1 MSHTTYSCEKCDYFT
16 SNRKDYT
23 KHLTTRKHLLA
34 QDGLTIN
41 RLMCPYC
48 EKVYKHQS
56 SMCKHK
62 RICSKRQS
70 SNVGSNE
77 IHQVSS
83 ESNNEL
89 IELLKTQNQMQKNHI
104 DLLSKQKEEQLKELT
119 NMFMKLVDENKEMLK
134 IATQLP
140 SNIVHQTTNN
150 TINNKISINVFLNE
164 YCKNAMT
171 LRDFIEG
178 IRITMEDLFRT
189 NNLGYSLGI
198 SDIFIR
204 NLNELDSIER
214 PIHCSDKK
222 RLQFYIKEEN
232 QWNKDNGD
240 KMNTAITKIAHK
252 HISKLKEWEEE
263 HPNWINNEKE
273 SEQYVKMI
281 HNFMGGENEEEQHK
295 NARDILKNI
304 GNVVLLKHAMDSIM
318 NGEDDDD
325 VEI

>member
-1 MSHTTYSCEKCDYFT
+1 
-16 SNRKDYT
+16 
-23 KHLTTRKHLLA
+23 
-34 QDGLTIN
+34 
-41 RLMCPYC
+41 
-48 EKVYKHQS
+48 
-56 SMCKHK
+56 MCKHK

-70 SNVGSNE
+70 INLGSNE
-77 IHQVSS
+77 IHKVSS

-318 NGEDDDD
+318 NGEEDD